1 MTDLLLLSVPYT
13 ATRQAPAAPAILKS
27 VATQHGF
34 TVTFIDWNAEILA
47 KGGKIEETFRDFAVS
62 NVIKDKL
69 CIYNETADLIERIKQ
84 INPQYIGISVFTY
97 NSLPITKF
105 LCLFLRQSLPNI
117 KIILGGQGLSNS
129 INHQDS
135 WGFTAKELK
144 LCDHW
149 VKSEGEFALIEIL
162 KQQDPKDGNWQQ
174 IIELDE
180 LPFPDYSDYHWDMY
194 EEYIP
199 VTASRGCVRRCTF
212 CDIHQHWKRFVH
224 RDGEQ
229 VAKEVIQQTQK
240 YGIKTIKFTD
250 SLLNGNMKQYRKMI
264 RALAEYNI
272 KNPDQAVRWTSQFI
286 FRPVNQMRDE
296 DWRLTAASGAYNL
309 AVGIESF
316 SEDIRDHMQK
326 HFSNED
332 IIANLHIMRKYKI
345 QCQFL
350 MIVGY
355 VTETEEHI
363 QQAKTML
370 DELANFN
377 DVISVVQYGTTLS
390 ILPGTPLAENYSH
403 FLQEDKHENNWV
415 NPETGST
422 LKKRMEWLQELKAY
436 TVEKG
441 LRINQDSV
449 RDSLLENFVKNV
461 S

>member
-1 MTDLLLLSVPYT
+1 MTDLLILSVPYT

-27 VATQHGF
+27 VAKKHGF
-34 TVTFIDWNAEILA
+34 RATYIDWNAEILNRE
-47 KGGKIEETFRDFAVS
+47 GHVEETFRDFAVS
-62 NVIKDKL
+62 NIIKDRA
-69 CIYNETADLIERIKQ
+69 CIYDETLKLVNRIKI
-84 INPQYIGISVFTY
+84 INPEYVGISVFTY

-105 LCLFLRQSLPNI
+105 LCLFLRQQMPAL

-129 INHQDS
+129 INNTKS
-135 WGFTAKELK
+135 WGEQAKQLK

-162 KQQDPKDGNWQQ
+162 QKLNPQDGNWQQ
-174 IIELDE
+174 ITELDS
-180 LPFPDYSDYHWDMY
+180 LPFPDYSDYHWELYDK
-194 EEYIP
+194 YIP
-199 VTASRGCVRRCTF
+199 VTASRGCIRRCTF

-229 VAKEVIQQTQK
+229 VAQEVIQQTQK
-240 YGIKTIKFTD
+240 YGIDTIKFTD

-264 RALAEYNI
+264 RALAKHN
-272 KNPDQAVRWTSQFI
+272 KSNPSKAVRWTSQFI

-296 DWRLTAASGAYNL
+296 DWRLTAESGAYNL

-332 IIANLHIMRKYKI
+332 IIANLHIMRKYNLT
-345 QCQFL
+345 CQFL

-355 VTETEEHI
+355 VTETEKHI
-363 QQAKTML
+363 KEAKEML
-370 DELANFN
+370 DTLANFT

-390 ILPGTPLAENYSH
+390 ILPGTPLAENFAH
-403 FLQEDKHENNWV
+403 FLQEDKHENNWI
-415 NPETGST
+415 NPDTGST
-422 LKKRMEWLQELKAY
+422 LKKRMQWLQELKDY
-436 TVEKG
+436 TVQKG